1 MNLDLFKS
9 KVIMTSSEY
18 LAFAVGFVLG
28 AVLVGFWV
36 NYSHANYKEVV
47 KTNIGEFIISGG
59 KIFTV
64 YEMER
69 SAKGDLQVGVK

>member
-1 MNLDLFKS
+1 MIDLFKS

-28 AVLVGFWV
+28 AVIVGFWAD
-36 NYSHANYKEVV
+36 YSHTNYKEVV
-47 KTNIGEFIISGG
+47 KTNVGEFIISEG

-69 SAKGDLQVGVK
+69 SVKGDLQVGIK

>member
-36 NYSHANYKEVV
+36 NYSHTNYKEVV
-47 KTNIGEFIISGG
+47 KTNIGEFIISEG

-69 SAKGDLQVGVK
+69 SAKGDIQVGIK